1 MFGLDEEDSLQSE
14 LSAMLVQRSNSREQS
29 ENNPIHPEAFVRKYQ
44 EMGVRHLT
52 SFVRDDVPNGFRP
65 VSVIDE
71 CKKFQ

>member
-1 MFGLDEEDSLQSE
+1 MFGLDDEDSLQSE
-14 LSAMLVQRSNSREQS
+14 LSDMLVQRSNFREQPA
-29 ENNPIHPEAFVRKYQ
+29 NNPRPPEAFERKYQ

-71 CKKFQ
+71 CKKF